1 MEIIR
6 GLETPPKHAGNDQEI
21 FLGHFQIVKQIRYVS
36 YLFPNCEMAHK
47 HFLVVSKLLIIQ
59 ISKTSS
65 EKSFCT

>member
-6 GLETPPKHAGNDQEI
+6 GLEKPPKHAGNGQEI

-47 HFLVVSKLLIIQ
+47 HFLVVSN
-59 ISKTSS
+59 
-65 EKSFCT
+65 C